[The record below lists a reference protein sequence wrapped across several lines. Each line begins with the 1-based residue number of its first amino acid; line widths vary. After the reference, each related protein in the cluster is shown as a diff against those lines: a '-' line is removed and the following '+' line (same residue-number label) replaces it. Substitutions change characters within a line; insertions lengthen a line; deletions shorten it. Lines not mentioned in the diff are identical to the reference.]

1 MKKFVALLLA
11 VLMVA
16 SLCACGQKDTQ
27 TGSDIKTVTAGKLTM
42 STNAQFPP
50 YESVADDGK
59 GYEGTGF
66 EGIDIEIAYALAQK
80 LGLEL
85 VVDDMD
91 FDSALSAV
99 QTGKSDI
106 VAAGVTVTPE
116 RQNTMC
122 FTDSYANGVQV
133 VIVKEGSDIKSID
146 DLEGKKIGTQR
157 GTTGYSYC
165 IDDYGEDSVVPF
177 DDGATAVQNLL
188 AGKVDCVVIDKA
200 PAQEYV
206 KANAGLTIL
215 DTEYVTESYAIGA
228 QGIDAINEAYPVPP
242 LENVDANFQAIAAA
256 TPDFTAV
263 CDGQPAACCANIS
276 LYNANSQSFS
286 DVESL
291 PPQGSAYI
299 VLMLMVPKDWKQLK
313 VTYVPTFL
321 EGKSLTFV
329 MNASDVIR
337 S

>member
-116 RQNTMC
+116 RQNTMS

-165 IDDYGEDSVVPF
+165 TDDYGEDSVVAF

-200 PAQEYV
+200 PARGVCQGKRRSDHSGHRVRQRELRHRSGQGQHRAAGSPEQGAGRAPGGRHHPVHHRQVYPQQV
-206 KANAGLTIL
+206 IAKFISMQRAANCR
-215 DTEYVTESYAIGA
+215 
-228 QGIDAINEAYPVPP
+228 P
-242 LENVDANFQAIAAA
+242 LR
-256 TPDFTAV
+256 
-263 CDGQPAACCANIS
+263 
-276 LYNANSQSFS
+276 
-286 DVESL
+286 VERKRYL
-291 PPQGSAYI
+291 HG
-299 VLMLMVPKDWKQLK
+299 
-313 VTYVPTFL
+313 
-321 EGKSLTFV
+321 
-329 MNASDVIR
+329 
-337 S
+337 